1 MKNYGILKKTLV
13 GVCHNLRKLTL
24 DQKEWFLAK
33 SKKGIRKRHKRKAL
47 KSNLKS
53 GRSKRTSA
61 TPVSRKHIHQ
71 TAVVRA
77 PKILSVFN
85 NSTETLN
92 FFDEVKVKIRSL
104 NYKDNLFFDLSGI
117 EIVSVGAIMYLIAM
131 IKNTKRVKAMG
142 INCAG
147 NVPRE
152 PMARTIF
159 ETCGFYT
166 YVSPQY
172 NFKRPASNDHINIT
186 RGKEAAPEI
195 AGNICEFVHAHS
207 HCDRIATKALYKMI
221 LELMANT
228 KQHAYTNN
236 KEMDNN
242 WYVYVEDCD
251 KYLRF
256 VFLDTGSGI
265 PNTIRTKGILEKVK
279 NYFSL
284 NDAYFIASALR
295 GELRSETGLSYRGK
309 GLPEIYNKVVSRYI
323 SEFSIVSGYGKCMVD
338 ENGDISESNFENEL
352 KGTMLCWKLNKCEQ
366 ENDYE

>member
-1 MKNYGILKKTLV
+1 MKNYAILKKIKV

-24 DQKEWFLAK
+24 DQKEWFLTK
-33 SKKGIRKRHKRKAL
+33 SKKEIRKRHKRKASKNNSK
-47 KSNLKS
+47 KS
-53 GRSKRTSA
+53 RIKRTGTSISSYRHNHE
-61 TPVSRKHIHQ
+61 TK
-71 TAVVRA
+71 VVRA

-92 FFDEVKVKIRSL
+92 FFDEVKAQISIL
-104 NYKDNLFFDLSGI
+104 NYKDELFFDLSKI
-117 EIVSVGAIMYLIAM
+117 EMVSVGAIMYLIAM
-131 IKNTKRVKAMG
+131 IKNTRRLKVME
-142 INCAG
+142 INCSG
-147 NVPRE
+147 NVPQE

-172 NFKRPASNDHINIT
+172 TFRRATSNDHINIT
-186 RGKEAAPEI
+186 RGKEAAPEV
-195 AGNICEFVHAHS
+195 AGSICEFVHAHS

-228 KQHAYTNN
+228 KQHAYTNR
-236 KEMDNN
+236 KDMDHN

-256 VFLDTGSGI
+256 VFLDTGEGI
-265 PNTIRTKGILEKVK
+265 PNTVRTKGIWEKVK
-279 NYFSL
+279 NYLSL

-309 GLPEIYNKVVSRYI
+309 GLPEIYQNVVSRYI
-323 SEFSIVSGYGKCMVD
+323 GDFSIVSGYGKCTIN
-338 ENGDISESNFENEL
+338 ENGDISESNFENAL
-352 KGTMLCWKLNKCEQ
+352 KGTMLCWKFMKDER